1 MLGSTSVVRD
11 WQPSTGILMLKAF
24 GWPDYHPLHNVRE
37 SLVEAGIEHHQVK
50 SIIGP
55 VRINRGS
62 GIWPT
67 LSSISGDVVASGS
80 PLSDA
85 LPQLRKIFGSL
96 QVADGVILPKVR
108 FVRGDV
114 SVGATCSLPDLRH
127 IHGTLRT
134 TSASNLPSLMTVGGG
149 VQAPYTPLPN
159 LLFIGKGGSLGIKR
173 DVPLLEAAGEGL
185 WFWASKSSTKAG
197 VTVGN
202 HGHVI
207 SLINALRDLDLAR
220 LDLLDSVHQFAPGC
234 EDDEKVDRSES
245 LGLDL

>member
-1 MLGSTSVVRD
+1 MMAPTSVVRD
-11 WQPSTGILMLKAF
+11 WQPSTGSLTLKAF

-37 SLVEAGIEHHQVK
+37 SLAEAGIEHHQVRV
-50 SIIGP
+50 IIGP

-62 GIWPT
+62 GIWPM

-85 LPQLRKIFGSL
+85 LPQLREIFGNL
-96 QVADGVILPKVR
+96 QIADGVILPKVR

-114 SVGATCSLPDLRH
+114 RVGASCSLPDLRH
-127 IHGTLRT
+127 IHGRLGT
-134 TSASNLPSLMTVGGG
+134 TSASNLPSLITVGGEI
-149 VQAPYTPLPN
+149 QAPFTPLPR
-159 LLFIGKGGSLGIKR
+159 LLYIGKGGTLGSKG

-185 WFWASKSSTKAG
+185 WFWQTKSSTKAG

-220 LDLLDSVHQFAPGC
+220 HAHLDQVHHCAPAI
-234 EDDEKVDRSES
+234 DIDEKVDQSES